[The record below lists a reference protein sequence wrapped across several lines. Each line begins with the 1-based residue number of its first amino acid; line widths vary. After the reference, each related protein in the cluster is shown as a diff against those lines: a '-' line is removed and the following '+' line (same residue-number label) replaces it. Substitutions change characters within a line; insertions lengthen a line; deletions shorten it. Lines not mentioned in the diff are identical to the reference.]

1 MASLHVYVCKIYYE
15 IIGEL
20 KLNLE
25 KLLITKNVLRDGYKK
40 GKSRVQNFLCPP
52 PQDRVKLCAPPF

>member
-1 MASLHVYVCKIYYE
+1 MASLHVYVYKIYYE

-40 GKSRVQNFLCPP
+40 GKSRVRNFLCPP
-52 PQDRVKLCAPPF
+52 PPKTG